1 MSTDEEDWYSRGLDH
16 SRIDYPC
23 DRMTLGEIRRGD
35 PAAFPHGN
43 LCHGS
48 SIGGSNPLLF
58 ARYEQSRARRVY
70 EDEQGIGSFDSTLEE
85 EEDVLRALND
95 HYVKMGWS
103 SGLEESREM
112 LQRVEVA
119 AREQGREWKAEL
131 QRRVRR
137 KSPGDRDNGHGR

>member
-1 MSTDEEDWYSRGLDH
+1 
-16 SRIDYPC
+16 
-23 DRMTLGEIRRGD
+23 
-35 PAAFPHGN
+35 
-43 LCHGS
+43 
-48 SIGGSNPLLF
+48 
-58 ARYEQSRARRVY
+58 VY